1 MYNKRKNCPMQQK
14 FPTRK
19 IFIRN
24 IHIRENPLSNNVK
37 ENGQRSFEF
46 CMYLDH
52 KENVRYL
59 FQVTF
64 YRHTQ

>member
-1 MYNKRKNCPMQQK
+1 M
-14 FPTRK
+14 
-19 IFIRN
+19 FIRN

-46 CMYLDH
+46 FIYLDH
-52 KENVRYL
+52 TENVRYL

-64 YRHTQ
+64 YRRTQQRRIKYCSEIIVEN